1 MCYYCKQTIRAD
13 ICAQGYCGLGST
25 VKTLGL
31 GSDEPV
37 EVDYIVGYTRTQNRV
52 HVGPDKGPLQ
62 CSSIGAVKDDLMAAL
77 YNACK
82 GLCAT
87 PGSCRPRWLLTR
99 PTGDSGMMEYEART
113 GKQKKNK
120 DAPLGAH
127 QAGFKGHTRVYFPS
141 RETVRTSRGGTNVSY
156 RNAPQRIPQPWY
168 PTPRLQS
175 EWCFLI
181 TV

>member
-13 ICAQGYCGLGST
+13 IYAQGYCGLGST

-37 EVDYIVGYTRTQNRV
+37 EVDYIVGTPELKIPFMWDLTRSSAVLV
-52 HVGPDKGPLQ
+52 HRCRQQRSHGCFIQRLQ
-62 CSSIGAVKDDLMAAL
+62 RSVCHTG
-77 YNACK
+77 
-82 GLCAT
+82 G
-87 PGSCRPRWLLTR
+87 CRPRWLLTR
-99 PTGDSGMMEYEART
+99 RTGDSGMMEYEART

-120 DAPLGAH
+120 GAPPGAN
-127 QAGFKGHTRVYFPS
+127 QEDFKEHMRVYFPS
-141 RETVRTSRGGTNVSY
+141 RDTVRTSRGGMNVSC
-156 RNAPQRIPQPWY
+156 RNAPEQTLLPLYPASSLQP
-168 PTPRLQS
+168 